1 MYVIINNG
9 TLGQGEIFT
18 LQLKQL
24 QNVKAYGQTIKRMLT
39 YGSNYGNRT
48 KLSSKSFKVHI
59 TDVKGDKRLVP
70 YENYG

>member
-24 QNVKAYGQTIKRMLT
+24 QNVKTYGETTKGMLT

-48 KLSSKSFKVHI
+48 KLSSKSFEVHI
-59 TDVKGDKRLVP
+59 VDVKGDKRLVP

>member
-1 MYVIINNG
+1 MYVIINNC

-24 QNVKAYGQTIKRMLT
+24 QNVKTYGETTKGMLT
-39 YGSNYGNRT
+39 YGSNYGNRP
-48 KLSSKSFKVHI
+48 KLPSKFFEVDI